1 MITIMFL
8 NAVRMNKCDSPFYR
22 CGSTTFSITTF
33 SIMTLSIM
41 AISIMTLSVKGLFV
55 TLSKNKA
62 QHSDNAILLNVVMLS
77 VVMPNVIILNVVAP
91 YTLLGP
97 LEQRGSWPRSLI

>member
-8 NAVRMNKCDSPFYR
+8 NSKDAIQMNKCDSPFYR

-41 AISIMTLSVKGLFV
+41 ALRKMTLSVKGLFV
-55 TLSKNKA
+55 TLRINDTQQKQSA
-62 QHSDNAILLNVVMLS
+62 A
-77 VVMPNVIILNVVAP
+77 
-91 YTLLGP
+91 
-97 LEQRGSWPRSLI
+97 